1 MKFNNAEETPTL
13 ERVPPAKIAGG
24 GGGCLIS
31 QHEIADAIFEENRR
45 CLIADFYK
53 HLAEDYSAQARAN
66 GLLAK
71 MHEQRFSQGRE
82 AGKTFTLDGFCASAM
97 RKCARRGEGFAVE
110 RSERKVGHS

>member
-1 MKFNNAEETPTL
+1 MQFLNTAKLSTL

-31 QHEIADAIFEENRR
+31 QQDIAAAIFEENRR

-53 HLAEDYSAQARAN
+53 HLAKDYSAQARAN

-71 MHEQRFSQGRE
+71 
-82 AGKTFTLDGFCASAM
+82 K
-97 RKCARRGEGFAVE
+97 ARARIQSRA
-110 RSERKVGHS
+110 RSG

>member
-71 MHEQRFSQGRE
+71 MREQRFSQGRE
-82 AGKTFTLDGFCASAM
+82 AGKTLTLDGFCASAM
-97 RKCARRGEGFAVE
+97 RKRARQGEGFAVE